1 MHVLVDDRPYAMTGP
16 PTQSLAELANEVCR
30 ASRQGQTRYVVSIRC
45 DGQPV
50 GQQELAVALQSPT
63 DRYERVELQTQP
75 IAALVRGTLEQA
87 ALVLE
92 DSTSARE
99 QAADLLAAGQQE
111 AAMQELQRFLEAWKQ
126 IHQTLM
132 IVSQVL
138 DIDLDHVSEGGT
150 DLSTVLDTLK
160 ARFTEIKEAMSQ
172 GDLVVV
178 GDLLRYELS
187 EPLEQLVDMLRN
199 IGNSVSPDKQ

>member
-126 IHQTLM
+126 IHQTLT

-187 EPLEQLVDMLRN
+187 QPVEQLVDLLRHLARMTVPEN
-199 IGNSVSPDKQ
+199 G

>member
-150 DLSTVLDTLK
+150 DLSTVVDTLK

-187 EPLEQLVDMLRN
+187 QPVKQLVHLLRHLARMTVPEN
-199 IGNSVSPDKQ
+199 G

>member
-1 MHVLVDDRPYAMTGP
+1 MTGP

>member
-1 MHVLVDDRPYAMTGP
+1 MTGP

-30 ASRQGQTRYVVSIRC
+30 ASRQGHTRYVVSIRC

-50 GQQELAVALQSPT
+50 GQQELAAALQSPT

-75 IAALVRGTLEQA
+75 IATLVRGTLEQA

-92 DSTSARE
+92 DSTCARE

-111 AAMQELQRFLEAWKQ
+111 AAMQVLHRFLEAWKQ
-126 IHQTLM
+126 IHQTLA

-138 DIDLDHVSEGGT
+138 RIDLDDVSEGGT
-150 DLSTVLDTLK
+150 DLSTVLDALK
-160 ARFTEIKEAMSQ
+160 ARFIEIKDAMAQ
-172 GDLVVV
+172 GDFVVV

-187 EPLEQLVDMLRN
+187 QPVERLVCLLRHLSRSAS
-199 IGNSVSPDKQ
+199 SVNP

>member
-1 MHVLVDDRPYAMTGP
+1 MTGP

-126 IHQTLM
+126 IHQTLT

-187 EPLEQLVDMLRN
+187 QPVEQLVDLLRHLARMTVPEN
-199 IGNSVSPDKQ
+199 G